1 MIIFTS
7 SFPEKLMDVLNTSQE
22 RTLSYL
28 EDNVAGY
35 GTYLTQPLPT
45 YISRYI
51 LSYLLSWQITLRQF
65 RDSEAGRRA
74 AFANFF
80 RKRNLVGPLMKI
92 LFSILPNDKGYLV
105 SEDPVVVEG
114 TSQSFNLLL
123 LRR

>member
-1 MIIFTS
+1 
-7 SFPEKLMDVLNTSQE
+7 MDALNSSQE

-28 EDNVAGY
+28 EDNAAGY

-45 YISRYI
+45 NISRHI

-80 RKRNLVGPLMKI
+80 RKRNVVGPLMKI
-92 LFSILPNDKGYLV
+92 LFSILPNDKGHLLI
-105 SEDPVVVEG
+105 EDPVVLEG
-114 TSQSFNLLL
+114 MSQSFKLLL